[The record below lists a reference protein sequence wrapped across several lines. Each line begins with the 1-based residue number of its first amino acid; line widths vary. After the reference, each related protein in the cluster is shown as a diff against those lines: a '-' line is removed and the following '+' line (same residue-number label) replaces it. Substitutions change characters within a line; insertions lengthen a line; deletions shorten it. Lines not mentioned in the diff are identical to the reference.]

1 MGKHEGNVIMGRK
14 QNSRTEAPI
23 RGVTIRTTQAGNQII
38 QIGYTFK
45 GKRYRYSLNVPPT
58 ANNIRAANRKLE
70 QIRLEIQMGVFQ
82 PDNHFERFDAD
93 DPANQLLTDAVL
105 EYMKRKRKLT
115 GRYGWAES
123 TYSERMKQFNLHIY
137 PEFQG
142 ITLGE
147 LSGRHIQNW
156 LKRSSFALNYGQLL
170 LSLINPVVRAAVADG
185 VLDKHPFEHVRPADY
200 LGQKTTQQRK
210 EEINPLSEDEVY
222 RLLSV
227 VDKPAL
233 RNYLQFMFF
242 SGLRLQEGRVLRWD
256 DVDLKAGT
264 VHVRRAVGI
273 ADNREFLK
281 TTKTGEDRIVDLT
294 GPAKQAL
301 IAQQEFTL
309 PGCPYVFPPIYNMA
323 KSQYY
328 WMTRTYIRS
337 FWDRYLEKA
346 GISRKHRSPKQ
357 TRHTFCSLMIATG
370 KPLTW
375 VAQQAGHTSLAMLEK
390 HYAKA
395 VKLAAS
401 RHQEYQFRLPES
413 E

>member
-1 MGKHEGNVIMGRK
+1 MGRK
-14 QNSRTEAPI
+14 QASKGAEAPI
-23 RGVTIRTTQAGNQII
+23 RGVTIRTTGAGNQVI

-70 QIRLEIQMGVFQ
+70 QIRLEIQMGVFE
-82 PDNHFERFDAD
+82 PDNHFERFNVD

-105 EYMKRKRKLT
+105 EYMNRKRKLT
-115 GRYGWAES
+115 GRSGWADS
-123 TYSERMKQFNLHIY
+123 TYSERMKQFNRHIY
-137 PEFQG
+137 PEFKG

-156 LKRSSFALNYGQLL
+156 LKRSSFSLNYGQLL
-170 LSLINPVVRAAVADG
+170 LSLINPVVRAAVADD
-185 VLDKHPFEHVRPADY
+185 VLERHPFEYVKPADY
-200 LGQKTTQQRK
+200 LGQKTAQQRK

-242 SGLRLQEGRVLRWD
+242 SGLRLQEGRVVRWE
-256 DVDLKAGT
+256 DVDIEAGT
-264 VHVRRAVGI
+264 VHVCRAVGT
-273 ADNREFLK
+273 ANNREFLK
-281 TTKTGEDRIVDLT
+281 TTKTGEDRLVDLT
-294 GPAKQAL
+294 EPARQAL
-301 IAQQEFTL
+301 IAQKEITL

-323 KSQYY
+323 KSQYN

-337 FWDRYLEKA
+337 FWDRYLDKA
-346 GISRKHRSPKQ
+346 GIPRKHRSPKQ

-375 VAQQAGHTSLAMLEK
+375 VAQQAGHTSLSMLEK

-401 RHQEYQFRLPES
+401 RQQEYQFKLPEPD
-413 E
+413 